1 MKNSKIIIKVSW
13 RKILVEKNENE
24 SSNVMLLILNLR
36 YFNLLES
43 GNLYLILKIFLQ
55 MKFFQA
61 VWSILEGPL
70 SSTLPSVQ
78 HKKPTLF
85 KPPKSL
91 SSTPK
96 PPQFNTSLSS
106 KPKIPQFK
114 VFLFWTERCVE
125 LRDYWCWTEGL

>member
-61 VWSILEGPL
+61 V
-70 SSTLPSVQ
+70 
-78 HKKPTLF
+78 
-85 KPPKSL
+85 
-91 SSTPK
+91 
-96 PPQFNTSLSS
+96 
-106 KPKIPQFK
+106 
-114 VFLFWTERCVE
+114 
-125 LRDYWCWTEGL
+125 

>member
-1 MKNSKIIIKVSW
+1 
-13 RKILVEKNENE
+13 
-24 SSNVMLLILNLR
+24 MLLILNLS
-36 YFNLLES
+36 YFNLLEC

-61 VWSILEGPL
+61 IWSILEGPL

-85 KPPKSL
+85 KLPKFL

-114 VFLFWTERCVE
+114 VFFVLNWEV
-125 LRDYWCWTEGL
+125 CWTKGLLVLNWGALSFDLRVAALLVGAQKVLSLSWTDVLN